1 MTETTQQTFKTA
13 FDSNDVMAYILGLC
27 QQKKLPWNITKA
39 QKLLYCC
46 YGTILAG
53 FGERLTDEN
62 PQAWQY
68 GPVFPRT
75 FNGIKN
81 GRVTPGKDNGF
92 SEQCNPKWLTLIDQT
107 VAFFGRYAASQLS
120 EWSHKAGS
128 PWDRAT
134 YGGRE
139 LDVQIPNG
147 FVREYFS
154 KMVSNARTDLDSR
167 Y

>member
-1 MTETTQQTFKTA
+1 MTEAKRSSFKVA

-27 QQKKLPWNITKA
+27 QQKRMSWNVTKA

-81 GRVTPGKDNGF
+81 GRVIPGWDNGF
-92 SEQCNPKWLTLIDQT
+92 SKQCDPDWLPMIDQT
-107 VAFFGRYAASQLS
+107 VSFFGRYMASQLS
-120 EWSHKAGS
+120 NWSHKSGS

-134 YGGRE
+134 AGGKE
-139 LDVQIPNG
+139 LQVQIPNE
-147 FVREYFS
+147 FIREYFS
-154 KMVSNARTDLDSR
+154 KMVSHAKPTA
-167 Y
+167 